1 MSYKDEFIEF
11 MVRSK
16 VLTFGDFIT
25 KSGRKTPYFINTGNY
40 KTGQQAALLGKFYAQ
55 CIQQNIKGKIDLLF
69 GPAYK
74 GIPLAVSTAMA
85 LYSNHGVDVGYAFN
99 RKEAKDHGEG
109 GNLIGATPKSGD
121 HVLIIEDVMTAGTSI
136 RESVPLLQTFGN
148 ISIDGIII
156 SVDRMEKGQ
165 NNKSAMAEIY
175 ETYGIVTYPIVNVRD
190 IINRLHNKPVDGII
204 YIDDEKKRQMEE
216 YLDRYGV

>member
-40 KTGQQAALLGKFYAQ
+40 KTGQQAALLGKFYAE
-55 CIQQNIKGKIDLLF
+55 CIQQNIKSKIDLLF

-156 SVDRMEKGQ
+156 SVDRMEKGE

-204 YIDDEKKRQMEE
+204 YIDDAKKRQMEE